1 MPFLLLLILTPP
13 CLQESWPDP
22 GFGMDSPVRT
32 ACLTWTAVALAVA
45 VAVVWALRVRVQ
57 LAHDPNQRDLWLQR
71 YGPWRVY
78 HLFLLAGVYGVALY
92 VLGWGWAVQHFL
104 HMGTVP
110 PGGELLVLAPFIVG
124 LGLSWLCF
132 YEIER
137 ALHDAAGLRDRYWTR
152 REYLGHQARHNLA
165 LVLIPVVLLIGL
177 KSLRWLAV
185 DASPIWGGLITGLSI
200 ALAIGVLV
208 AMPWLL
214 RLLLGLK
221 PLPEGPLRTRLLA
234 AARRLHFRCSNIL
247 LWDTRGGIAN
257 ALVAGVF
264 PVLRYVVLTDRLAA
278 ELSADEIEAVFG
290 HEVGH
295 VKHRHMFYYLGFL
308 LTSVGAVWAVV
319 AIYVLPHFDDVPS
332 LSNRGDLAVLALIGL
347 LGAYIFV
354 VFGFVSR
361 SCERQADLFG
371 CRAVSCMRTDCQGHE
386 GAALPPGGAG
396 LCPTG
401 IRTFIAALEKVCDL
415 NGISRD
421 RPGLLQSWQHST
433 PARRVGFLQRVMAD
447 PATAPRFQ
455 RVTTVVKGV
464 LLASLVAVLL
474 VLGQLH
480 GWGKLL

>member
-1 MPFLLLLILTPP
+1 
-13 CLQESWPDP
+13 
-22 GFGMDSPVRT
+22 
-32 ACLTWTAVALAVA
+32 
-45 VAVVWALRVRVQ
+45 
-57 LAHDPNQRDLWLQR
+57 
-71 YGPWRVY
+71 
-78 HLFLLAGVYGVALY
+78 
-92 VLGWGWAVQHFL
+92 
-104 HMGTVP
+104 
-110 PGGELLVLAPFIVG
+110 
-124 LGLSWLCF
+124 
-132 YEIER
+132 
-137 ALHDAAGLRDRYWTR
+137 
-152 REYLGHQARHNLA
+152 
-165 LVLIPVVLLIGL
+165 
-177 KSLRWLAV
+177 LAV

-361 SCERQADLFG
+361 RCERQADVYG
-371 CRAVSCMRTDCQGHE
+371 CRAVSCASPDCLEHGD
-386 GAALPPGGAG
+386 GVSLAARGRG
-396 LCPTG
+396 LCATG
-401 IRTFIAALEKVCDL
+401 IRTFIRALEKVAMV

-421 RPGLLQSWQHST
+421 RPGFLQSWQHST
-433 PARRVGFLQRVMAD
+433 IAKRVEFLQRVLDDRGVERA
-447 PATAPRFQ
+447 FQ
-455 RVTTVVKGV
+455 RRVALVKWGLALTLGL
-464 LLASLVAVLL
+464 LLAALL
-474 VLGQLH
+474 LPYLWTLH
-480 GWGKLL
+480 L